1 MSDEVKVT
9 VYRRQMRAPDDEDVK
24 RYPYQADI
32 YPASGGDHHGV
43 GVTADEALAR
53 AAMHW
58 RGYEQKKRGEA
69 A

>member
-1 MSDEVKVT
+1 MSEAKIT

-32 YPASGGDHHGV
+32 YPASGISHHHGV
-43 GVTADEALAR
+43 GGTAGEALVR

-58 RGYEQKKRGEA
+58 RGYEQKKRPDKK
-69 A
+69 